1 MITNGACDFIK
12 ERVFMFNGG
21 LVSVTFRGLS
31 VEEIA
36 DLCQKNHLTHIEWG
50 SDVHVPPGDLKK
62 AEQTAKLC
70 EEKGL
75 VPFAYGSYYRMGQ
88 NKNEFSKYID
98 TARALNARVIRIWA
112 GTKAPSALTKEEY
125 NDLLFEADEI
135 AEIARKS
142 GITIAAECHL
152 DTLTEDAETAKGFIE
167 KLSSPFFKT
176 YWQPNQF
183 KSFEQNIAA
192 AKTLSPYTVGIH
204 IFNWDKNGRHPL
216 CNGREMWR
224 RYLDIFEGRDIP
236 VMLEFMHDDSPA
248 SLAPTAKTLFELIG
262 EK

>member
-1 MITNGACDFIK
+1 
-12 ERVFMFNGG
+12 MFNGG

-36 DLCQKNHLTHIEWG
+36 DLCQKNHLTYIEWG
-50 SDVHVPPGDLKK
+50 SDVHVPPGNFKK

-70 EEKGL
+70 ENKGL

-88 NKNEFSKYID
+88 NKSEFSKYID
-98 TARALNARVIRIWA
+98 TAKALNAKVIRIWA

-125 NDLLFEADEI
+125 NGLLFEADEI

-142 GITIAAECHL
+142 GITIASECHL
-152 DTLTEDAETAKGFIE
+152 DTLTEDAEAGKEFIE
-167 KLSSPFFKT
+167 KISSPFFKT

-192 AKTLSPYTVGIH
+192 AKALSPYTVGIH

-216 CNGREMWR
+216 VDGKKMWQQ
-224 RYLDIFEGRDIP
+224 YLGVFGGMDIP
-236 VMLEFMHDDSPA
+236 VMLEFMHDDSPS
-248 SLAPTAKTLFELIG
+248 SLAPTAETLFELIEG
-262 EK
+262 K